1 MRRRAFLAVGLVSA
15 ATAAGLNGCASG
27 SGGRGSGDA
36 GDADQVEVFSWWAG
50 PGEKEGLDAM
60 VADFKKKV
68 PGVEFTNAAVAGG
81 SGTTAR
87 AILADRLKNN
97 DPPDSYQAHAGL
109 ELQGDVKAGNVEDLT
124 FLYDREGWKD
134 KLPNGL
140 LDAITLDGKIYS
152 VPVNIHRA
160 NLLWYNPKALA
171 RLGLAGPPS
180 TWAELLSQA
189 ERLKAGKVTALSIG
203 PAWTQKHVLESVLL
217 GELGP
222 DKYNGLWSGKTDW
235 AGDDVRAAIDLF
247 GKVLGVSDL
256 ATAAGDW
263 QPALDKVIAGT
274 AAYNV
279 MGDWADAYLGRSK
292 SLRFKIDYDV
302 TTSPGSSGI
311 YDFLSDSFTL
321 PRGAPHRAAAEKW
334 LIECGSVDG
343 QDAFNPQKGSVP
355 ARSDIDK
362 SKYTGYLATA
372 LADWQ
377 SPSTTVVGSLTHG
390 VVANTSWNAAIDT
403 ALATFLQDRDAARFA
418 SAVAAGRSL

>member
-1 MRRRAFLAVGLVSA
+1 VRRRTFLALGLAS
-15 ATAAGLNGCASG
+15 AAGLSGCASG
-27 SGGRGSGDA
+27 SGGSGSGD
-36 GDADQVEVFSWWAG
+36 DANPVEVFSWWAG

-60 VADFKKKV
+60 VADFKKKF
-68 PGVEFTNAAVAGG
+68 PGIEFTNAAVAGG
-81 SGTTAR
+81 SGTIAR
-87 AILADRLKNN
+87 TILADRLKNN

-109 ELQGDVKAGNVEDLT
+109 ELQGDVKAGQVEDLT
-124 FLYDREGWKD
+124 FLYDQQGWKD
-134 KLPNGL
+134 KLPGGL
-140 LDAITLDGKIYS
+140 LDAITLGGKIYS

-160 NLLWYNPKALA
+160 NLIWYSPAVLA
-171 RLGLAGPPS
+171 ELGLAGPPK

-189 ERLKAGKVTALSIG
+189 DRLKAQKVTALSIG

-222 DKYNGLWSGKTDW
+222 DKYNGLWNGKTDW
-235 AGDDVRAAIDLF
+235 AGTDVRTAIDVF

-256 ATAAGDW
+256 ASAAGDW
-263 QPALDKVIAGT
+263 QPALDKVVAGS
-274 AAYNV
+274 AAYNI

-292 SLRFKIDYDV
+292 GLAFKSGYDV

-311 YDFLSDSFTL
+311 YNFLSDSFTL

-355 ARSDIDK
+355 ARSDIDR
-362 SKYTGYLATA
+362 SKYTGYLAIA

-377 SPSTTVVGSLTHG
+377 SASTTVVGSLTHG
-390 VVANTSWNAAIDT
+390 VVANTAWNAAIDT
-403 ALATFLQDRDAARFA
+403 ALAAFAQDRDAGKFA
-418 SAVAAGRSL
+418 SAVAAGRML

>member
-1 MRRRAFLAVGLVSA
+1 MRRRTFLVLGLASA
-15 ATAAGLNGCASG
+15 ATTAGLNGCASG
-27 SGGRGSGDA
+27 SGGSGPA
-36 GDADQVEVFSWWAG
+36 GGANEVEVFSWWAG

-60 VADFKKKV
+60 VTDFKKKF
-68 PGVEFTNAAVAGG
+68 PHIEFTNAAVAGG
-81 SGTTAR
+81 SGTNAR
-87 AILADRLKNN
+87 AILTDRLKNH

-109 ELQGDVKAGNVEDLT
+109 ELQGDVKAGLVEDLT
-124 FLYDREGWKD
+124 FLYDREGWTD
-134 KLPNGL
+134 KLPGGL
-140 LDAITLDGKIYS
+140 LDAITLGGKIYS

-160 NLLWYNPKALA
+160 NLLWYSPTVLA
-171 RLGLAGPPS
+171 RLGLSGPPR

-189 ERLKAGKVTALSIG
+189 DRLKARKVTALSIG
-203 PAWTQKHVLESVLL
+203 PAWTQKHLLEAVLL

-235 AGDDVRAAIDLF
+235 AGDDVRTAIDLF
-247 GKVLGVSDL
+247 GQVLGVSDR

-292 SLRFKIDYDV
+292 SLRFKTDYDV
-302 TTSPGSSGI
+302 TTSPGSGGI
-311 YDFLSDSFTL
+311 YDFLTDSFTL
-321 PRGAPHRAAAEKW
+321 PRGAPHRSAAEKW

-355 ARSDIDK
+355 ARSDIDR
-362 SKYTGYLATA
+362 SKYAGYLATA

-377 SPSTTVVGSLTHG
+377 SPSITVVGSLTHG

-403 ALATFLQDRDAARFA
+403 ALATFLQDWDAARFA
-418 SAVAAGRSL
+418 SAVAAGRTL

>member
-1 MRRRAFLAVGLVSA
+1 
-15 ATAAGLNGCASG
+15 
-27 SGGRGSGDA
+27 
-36 GDADQVEVFSWWAG
+36 
-50 PGEKEGLDAM
+50 M

-390 VVANTSWNAAIDT
+390 VVANTSGNAAIDT